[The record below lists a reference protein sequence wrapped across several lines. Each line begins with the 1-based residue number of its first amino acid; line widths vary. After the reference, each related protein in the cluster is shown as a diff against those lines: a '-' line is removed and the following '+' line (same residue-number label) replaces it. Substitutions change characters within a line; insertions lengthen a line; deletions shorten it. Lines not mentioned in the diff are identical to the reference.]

1 MNIPCIWHLSAEEI
15 IASAWMRYT
24 DFEWKKILDVG
35 CWVSELLSKI
45 WANSQ
50 PQRLVWIDPIFKNSA
65 SMELGIKQ
73 TKSFVLKLM
82 QLPYISDYA
91 RTQLSSHKQEID
103 NFWLNNQ
110 GIEYYSNILLAWQ
123 WKFDYV
129 FVSFVFRH
137 LPDILKARLAEEIL
151 FMKAQG
157 GVIYIADGLP
167 VLNRVQGMVRRGK
180 PKYYDRPVSTMKIS

>member
-1 MNIPCIWHLSAEEI
+1 
-15 IASAWMRYT
+15 MRYT

-180 PKYYDRPVSTMKIS
+180 PKYYDRSVSTMKIS